1 MPSDAPPVTCVMAS
15 GCRPLAMTVA
25 VPDRAASR
33 AALSLVAIPPR
44 PSALPAPALEVV
56 SLDAPVLAI
65 DEPSPIVFL
74 RGEQIKGESWHF
86 NCFNNAWN
94 VNYPVWEINSSE
106 RFRFELRL

>member
-1 MPSDAPPVTCVMAS
+1 M
-15 GCRPLAMTVA
+15 
-25 VPDRAASR
+25 
-33 AALSLVAIPPR
+33 
-44 PSALPAPALEVV
+44 
-56 SLDAPVLAI
+56 LAI